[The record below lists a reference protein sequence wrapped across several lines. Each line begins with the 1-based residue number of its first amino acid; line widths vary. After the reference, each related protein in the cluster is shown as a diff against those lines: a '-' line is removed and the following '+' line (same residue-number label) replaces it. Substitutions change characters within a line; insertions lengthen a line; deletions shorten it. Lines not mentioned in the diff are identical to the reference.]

1 MKKNVGQTDRYIR
14 FILGLAALLNIP
26 TLEVGVVGAVV
37 FLVISLAMFYSSFS
51 GYCALYSILNIDTSV
66 EKEPEQ
72 AAPVSHGH

>member
-26 TLEVGVVGAVV
+26 TLELGVVGAVV

-51 GYCALYSILNIDTSV
+51 GYCPLYSILNIDTSV

-72 AAPVSHGH
+72 QAPVSHGH